1 MVQQSHRNASLDWK
15 IMFAHASRAQNTA
28 RMPL

>member
-15 IMFAHASRAQNTA
+15 IMLARTSRAQNTA